1 MSNPCVRC
9 GKERIE
15 GKSWKEK
22 NGNFVV
28 THTLTI
34 CPDKA
39 CQKIVE
45 QGIADRKEKSENLAN
60 AKLKAKLEREK
71 QLAEANAAKA

>member
-9 GKERIE
+9 GKERLD

-22 NGNFVV
+22 AGTSVITYIQTF
-28 THTLTI
+28 
-34 CPDKA
+34 CPDSE

-45 QGIADRKEKSENLAN
+45 KGIADRI
-60 AKLKAKLEREK
+60 AKNELLLRNKAKAKLEREK
-71 QLAEANAAKA
+71 LLATS